1 MVAHVDHFVEC
12 KQNVN
17 HLIDYANP
25 ANLAPLILIVT
36 GSKTLRILLIIFSM
50 FCSFAH
56 SQQTAQNLF
65 EQHRTALYQIKII
78 ELESG
83 KKSSIGSGFQIDKV
97 GNVVTNYHVISEYV
111 YNPNKYRIEYLA
123 HDGSQGQLQLVDVDV
138 VNDLALVRKV
148 ILSEQESAFPIA
160 QSLPLQGSDIYSLG
174 NPHDLGMI
182 VVPGTFNG
190 LKKSSF
196 YQRIHFTGSIN
207 PGMSGGPVV
216 NKLGEVMG
224 VNVATAGNQIGF
236 LIPLGKIQALLKSQE
251 AQVLKS
257 EQFKPRI
264 QTQLLANQN
273 KLFSLLNNQT
283 WETSKLGDAMI
294 PSKISDFISCW
305 GGSNTSDKEALYLSV
320 ENRCQLDEQIYLHH
334 GLRTG
339 GLEVEFE
346 WLDGKSLGEHRFY
359 NFYSQSI
366 TGASAG
372 NNATKTDVTNF
383 RCQQDKITN
392 INGVTNKTILCLR
405 AYKEFDQLYD
415 VLFVAATLDHSQQGL
430 ISHYTMGGV
439 TKESALV
446 FTQKF
451 MDTVSWQ

>member
-1 MVAHVDHFVEC
+1 MLSIYC
-12 KQNVN
+12 S
-17 HLIDYANP
+17 LAN
-25 ANLAPLILIVT
+25 
-36 GSKTLRILLIIFSM
+36 
-50 FCSFAH
+50 

-65 EQHRTALYQIKII
+65 GQYRTALYQIKII

-83 KKSSIGSGFQIDKV
+83 NKSSIGSGFQIDTS
-97 GNVVTNYHVISEYV
+97 GNVVTNYHVVSQYV
-111 YNPNKYRIEYLA
+111 YNPDKFRIEYLA
-123 HDGSQGQLQLVDVDV
+123 HDGSEGQLQLVDVDV

-148 ILSEQESAFPIA
+148 TLSEQESAFPIA
-160 QSLPLQGSDIYSLG
+160 QSLPVQGSAIYSLG

-236 LIPLGKIQALLKSQE
+236 LIPLEKIQGLLKSQDSP
-251 AQVLKS
+251 VLNS
-257 EQFKPRI
+257 EQLKPRI
-264 QTQLLANQN
+264 QEQLLANQDR
-273 KLFSLLNNQT
+273 LFSLLNNQP
-283 WETSKLGDAMI
+283 WETSELGDAMI
-294 PSKISDFISCW
+294 PSKITDFISCW

-320 ENRCQLDEQIYLHH
+320 ENRCQLDEQIYLHS

-339 GLEVEFE
+339 GLEIEFE

-359 NFYSQSI
+359 NFYSKSI
-366 TGASAG
+366 TGAGAG
-372 NNATKTDVTNF
+372 NNASKTDVTNY
-383 RCQQDKITN
+383 RCQQDKVSN
-392 INGVTNKTILCLR
+392 INGVTNKTVLCLR

-415 VLFVAATLDHSQQGL
+415 VLFVAATLDHNQQGL
-430 ISHYTMGGV
+430 ISHYTLAGV
-439 TKESALV
+439 SKKSALV

-451 MDTVSWQ
+451 MDAIAWQ

>member
-1 MVAHVDHFVEC
+1 M
-12 KQNVN
+12 
-17 HLIDYANP
+17 
-25 ANLAPLILIVT
+25 APLILIIIGT
-36 GSKTLRILLIIFSM
+36 QILRILLFVLSM
-50 FCSFAH
+50 FCALAH

-65 EQHRTALYQIKII
+65 GQYRNALYQIKII

-83 KKSSIGSGFQIDKV
+83 NKSSIGSGFQIDAL
-97 GNVVTNYHVISEYV
+97 GNLVTNYHVVSEYV
-111 YNPNKYRIEYLA
+111 YNPDKYRIEYLA
-123 HDGSQGQLQLVDVDV
+123 HDGSEGQLQLVDVDV
-138 VNDLALVRKV
+138 VNDLALIRKV
-148 ILSEQESAFPIA
+148 ALSEQESAFPIA
-160 QSLPLQGSDIYSLG
+160 LSLPVQGSAIYSLG

-190 LKKSSF
+190 LKKNSF

-216 NKLGEVMG
+216 NELGEVMG

-236 LIPLGKIQALLKSQE
+236 LIPLAKIKGLLSSQN
-251 AQVLKS
+251 AAVLEN
-257 EQFKPRI
+257 EQLKPRI
-264 QTQLLANQN
+264 QEQLLANQN
-273 KLFSLLNNQT
+273 KLFSLLDNHHWQT
-283 WETSKLGDAMI
+283 SELGEAMV
-294 PSKISDFISCW
+294 PSKITDFISCW

-320 ENRCQLDEQIYLHH
+320 ENRCQLDEQIYLHN

-339 GLEVEFE
+339 GLELEFE
-346 WLDGKSLGEHRFY
+346 WLDGKSLSEHRFY

-366 TGASAG
+366 TGAGAG

-383 RCQQDKITN
+383 RCQQDKVTN
-392 INGVTNKTILCLR
+392 INGVTNKTVFCLR

-430 ISHYTMGGV
+430 ISHYTLAGV
-439 TKESALV
+439 SKESALV

-451 MDTVSWQ
+451 MDAIAWQ

>member
-1 MVAHVDHFVEC
+1 M
-12 KQNVN
+12 
-17 HLIDYANP
+17 Y
-25 ANLAPLILIVT
+25 
-36 GSKTLRILLIIFSM
+36 
-50 FCSFAH
+50 CSLAH

-83 KKSSIGSGFQIDKV
+83 NKSSIGSGFQIDSS
-97 GNVVTNYHVISEYV
+97 GNVVTNYHVVSQYV
-111 YNPNKYRIEYLA
+111 YNPDKFRIEYLA
-123 HDGSQGQLQLVDVDV
+123 HDGSEGQLQLVDIDV

-148 ILSEQESAFPIA
+148 ALSKQENAFPIA
-160 QSLPLQGSDIYSLG
+160 QSLPIQGSIIYSLG

-196 YQRIHFTGSIN
+196 YQRIHFTGSVN

-216 NKLGEVMG
+216 NARGEVMG

-236 LIPLGKIQALLKSQE
+236 LIPLAKIQALLKSQD
-251 AQVLKS
+251 AAVLNNN
-257 EQFKPRI
+257 QLKPRI
-264 QTQLLANQN
+264 QQQLLANQ
-273 KLFSLLNNQT
+273 KRLFSLLNNQL
-283 WETSKLGDAMI
+283 WETSELGEAII
-294 PSKISDFISCW
+294 PSKITDFISCW

-320 ENRCQLDEQIYLHH
+320 ENRCQLDEQIYLHN

-339 GLEVEFE
+339 GLEIEFE

-366 TGASAG
+366 TGAGAG
-372 NNATKTDVTNF
+372 NKASKTDVTNY
-383 RCQQDKITN
+383 RCQQDKVTN
-392 INGVTNKTILCLR
+392 NNGVTNKTVFCLR
-405 AYKEFDQLYD
+405 AYKEFEQLYD

-430 ISHYTMGGV
+430 ISHYTLAGV
-439 TKESALV
+439 SKKSALV

-451 MDTVSWQ
+451 MDAIAWQ

>member
-1 MVAHVDHFVEC
+1 M
-12 KQNVN
+12 
-17 HLIDYANP
+17 L
-25 ANLAPLILIVT
+25 
-36 GSKTLRILLIIFSM
+36 SLLSLP
-50 FCSFAH
+50 AH

-65 EQHRTALYQIKII
+65 GQYRNALYQIKII

-83 KKSSIGSGFQIDKV
+83 NKSSIGSGFQIDNS
-97 GNVVTNYHVISEYV
+97 GNIVTNYHVVSEYV
-111 YNPNKYRIEYLA
+111 YNPDKFRIEYLA
-123 HDGSQGQLQLVDVDV
+123 HDGSQGHLQLVDVDV
-138 VNDLALVRKV
+138 VNDLALIRKV
-148 ILSEQESAFPIA
+148 ALTEQENAFPIA
-160 QSLPLQGSDIYSLG
+160 QSLPEQGSAIYSLG

-190 LKKSSF
+190 LKKNSF

-216 NKLGEVMG
+216 NELGEVMG

-236 LIPLGKIQALLKSQE
+236 LIPLAKIQELLKSQH
-251 AQVLKS
+251 AQVLKNA
-257 EQFKPRI
+257 QLKPRI
-264 QTQLLANQN
+264 QAQLLANQN
-273 KLFSLLNNQT
+273 RLFSLIDNHP
-283 WETSKLGDAMI
+283 WETSELGEAMV
-294 PSKISDFISCW
+294 PSKITDFISCW

-339 GLEVEFE
+339 GLELEFE

-366 TGASAG
+366 TGAGAG
-372 NNATKTDVTNF
+372 NNATKTDVTNY
-383 RCQQDKITN
+383 RCQQDKVTN
-392 INGVTNKTILCLR
+392 INGVTNKTVFCLR
-405 AYKEFDQLYD
+405 AYKEFEQLYD

-430 ISHYTMGGV
+430 ISHYTLAGV
-439 TKESALV
+439 SKESALV

-451 MDTVSWQ
+451 MDAIAWQ

>member
-1 MVAHVDHFVEC
+1 MLC
-12 KQNVN
+12 
-17 HLIDYANP
+17 
-25 ANLAPLILIVT
+25 
-36 GSKTLRILLIIFSM
+36 TL
-50 FCSFAH
+50 AH

-65 EQHRTALYQIKII
+65 GQYRTALYQIKII
-78 ELESG
+78 ELKSG
-83 KKSSIGSGFQIDKV
+83 NKSSIGSGFQIDSS
-97 GNVVTNYHVISEYV
+97 GNVVTNYHVVSEYV
-111 YNPNKYRIEYLA
+111 YNPDKFRIEYLA
-123 HDGSQGQLQLVDVDV
+123 HDGSEGQLQLVDVDV

-148 ILSEQESAFPIA
+148 TLSKQESAFPIA
-160 QSLPLQGSDIYSLG
+160 HSLPAQGSAIYSLG

-236 LIPLGKIQALLKSQE
+236 LIPLVKIQELLKSQDSPVLE
-251 AQVLKS
+251 NAQL
-257 EQFKPRI
+257 KPRI
-264 QTQLLANQN
+264 QQQLLANQ
-273 KLFSLLNNQT
+273 KTLFSLLNNQP
-283 WETSKLGDAMI
+283 WQTSELGEALI
-294 PSKISDFISCW
+294 PSKITDFIACW

-334 GLRTG
+334 ELRTG
-339 GLEVEFE
+339 GVEVEFE

-366 TGASAG
+366 TGAGAG

-383 RCQQDKITN
+383 ICEQDKVTN
-392 INGVTNKTILCLR
+392 INVVTNKTVMCLR
-405 AYKEFDQLYD
+405 AYKDFEKLYD

-430 ISHYTMGGV
+430 ISHFTLAGV
-439 TKESALV
+439 SKESALV

-451 MDTVSWQ
+451 MDAIAWQ

>member
-1 MVAHVDHFVEC
+1 M
-12 KQNVN
+12 
-17 HLIDYANP
+17 
-25 ANLAPLILIVT
+25 
-36 GSKTLRILLIIFSM
+36 RILLIMLSLL
-50 FCSFAH
+50 SLPAH

-65 EQHRTALYQIKII
+65 GQYRNALYQIKII

-83 KKSSIGSGFQIDKV
+83 NKSSIGSGFQIDNS
-97 GNVVTNYHVISEYV
+97 GNIVTNYHVVSEYV
-111 YNPNKYRIEYLA
+111 YNPDKFRIEYLA
-123 HDGSQGQLQLVDVDV
+123 HDGSQGHLQLVDVDV
-138 VNDLALVRKV
+138 VNDLALIRKV
-148 ILSEQESAFPIA
+148 ALTEQENAFPIA
-160 QSLPLQGSDIYSLG
+160 QSLPEQGSAIYSLG

-190 LKKSSF
+190 LKKNSF

-216 NKLGEVMG
+216 NELGEVMG

-236 LIPLGKIQALLKSQE
+236 LIPLAKIQELLKSQH
-251 AQVLKS
+251 AQVLKNA
-257 EQFKPRI
+257 QLKPRI
-264 QTQLLANQN
+264 QAQLLANQN
-273 KLFSLLNNQT
+273 RLFSLIDNHP
-283 WETSKLGDAMI
+283 WETSELGEAMV
-294 PSKISDFISCW
+294 PSKITDFISCW

-339 GLEVEFE
+339 GLELEFE

-366 TGASAG
+366 TGAGAG
-372 NNATKTDVTNF
+372 NNATKTDVTNY
-383 RCQQDKITN
+383 RCQQDKVTN
-392 INGVTNKTILCLR
+392 INGVTNKTVFCLR
-405 AYKEFDQLYD
+405 AYKEFEQLYD

-430 ISHYTMGGV
+430 ISHYTLAGV
-439 TKESALV
+439 SKESALV

-451 MDTVSWQ
+451 MDAIAWQ

>member
-1 MVAHVDHFVEC
+1 M
-12 KQNVN
+12 
-17 HLIDYANP
+17 
-25 ANLAPLILIVT
+25 LIVT
-36 GSKTLRILLIIFSM
+36 GTRNLRILLLVLSI
-50 FCSFAH
+50 FCSIAH

-65 EQHRTALYQIKII
+65 GQYRTALYQIKII

-83 KKSSIGSGFQIDKV
+83 NKSSIGSGFQIDTS
-97 GNVVTNYHVISEYV
+97 GNVVTNYHVVSEYV
-111 YNPNKYRIEYLA
+111 YNPDKFRIEYLA
-123 HDGSQGQLQLVDVDV
+123 HDGSEGQLQLVDVDV

-148 ILSEQESAFPIA
+148 KLSEQESAFPIA
-160 QSLPLQGSDIYSLG
+160 QSLPLQGSAIYSLG

-236 LIPLGKIQALLKSQE
+236 LIPLAKIQQLLKSQNLPILNND
-251 AQVLKS
+251 QL
-257 EQFKPRI
+257 KPRI
-264 QTQLLANQN
+264 QEQLLANQD
-273 KLFSLLNNQT
+273 KLFSMLNKQP
-283 WETSKLGDAMI
+283 WEISELGEAII
-294 PSKISDFISCW
+294 PSKITDFISCW

-320 ENRCQLDEQIYLHH
+320 ENRCQLDEQIYLHK

-346 WLDGKSLGEHRFY
+346 WLDGESLGEHRFY

-366 TGASAG
+366 TGAGAG
-372 NNATKTDVTNF
+372 NIASKTDVTNF
-383 RCQQDKITN
+383 RCQQDKVTN
-392 INGVTNKTILCLR
+392 IHGVTNKTLLCLR

-415 VLFVAATLDHSQQGL
+415 VLFVAATLDHAHQGL
-430 ISHYTMGGV
+430 ISHYTLSGV
-439 TKESALV
+439 SKESTLV
-446 FTQKF
+446 FTHKF
-451 MDTVSWQ
+451 MDSIEWQ

>member
-1 MVAHVDHFVEC
+1 M
-12 KQNVN
+12 
-17 HLIDYANP
+17 Y
-25 ANLAPLILIVT
+25 
-36 GSKTLRILLIIFSM
+36 
-50 FCSFAH
+50 CSLAH

-83 KKSSIGSGFQIDKV
+83 NKSSIGSGFQIDSS
-97 GNVVTNYHVISEYV
+97 GNVVTNYHVVSQYV
-111 YNPNKYRIEYLA
+111 YNPDKFRIEYLA
-123 HDGSQGQLQLVDVDV
+123 HDGSEGQLQLVDIDV

-148 ILSEQESAFPIA
+148 ALSKQENAFPIA
-160 QSLPLQGSDIYSLG
+160 QSLPIQGSIIYSLG

-196 YQRIHFTGSIN
+196 YQRIHFTGSVN

-216 NKLGEVMG
+216 NARGEVMG

-236 LIPLGKIQALLKSQE
+236 LIPLAKIQALLKSQD
-251 AQVLKS
+251 AAVLNNN
-257 EQFKPRI
+257 QLKPRI
-264 QTQLLANQN
+264 QQQLLANQ
-273 KLFSLLNNQT
+273 KRLFSLLNNQL
-283 WETSKLGDAMI
+283 WETSELGEAII
-294 PSKISDFISCW
+294 PSKITDFISCW

-320 ENRCQLDEQIYLHH
+320 ENRCQLDEQIYLHN

-339 GLEVEFE
+339 GLEIEFE
-346 WLDGKSLGEHRFY
+346 WLEGKSLGEHRFY

-366 TGASAG
+366 TGAGAG
-372 NNATKTDVTNF
+372 NKASKTDVTNY
-383 RCQQDKITN
+383 RCQQDKVTN
-392 INGVTNKTILCLR
+392 NNGVTNKTVFCLR
-405 AYKEFDQLYD
+405 AYKEFEQLYD

-430 ISHYTMGGV
+430 ISHYTLAGV
-439 TKESALV
+439 SKKSALV

-451 MDTVSWQ
+451 MDAIAWQ

>member
-1 MVAHVDHFVEC
+1 M
-12 KQNVN
+12 
-17 HLIDYANP
+17 
-25 ANLAPLILIVT
+25 LIVT
-36 GSKTLRILLIIFSM
+36 GTRNLRILLLVLSI
-50 FCSFAH
+50 FCSIAH

-65 EQHRTALYQIKII
+65 GQYRTALYQIKII

-83 KKSSIGSGFQIDKV
+83 NKSSIGSGFQIDTS
-97 GNVVTNYHVISEYV
+97 GNVVTNYHVVSEYV
-111 YNPNKYRIEYLA
+111 YNPDKFRIEYLA
-123 HDGSQGQLQLVDVDV
+123 HDGSEGQLQLVDVDV

-148 ILSEQESAFPIA
+148 KLSEQESAFPIA
-160 QSLPLQGSDIYSLG
+160 QSLPLQGSAIYSLG

-236 LIPLGKIQALLKSQE
+236 LIPLAKIQQLLKNQSSPILNNDQ
-251 AQVLKS
+251 L
-257 EQFKPRI
+257 KPRI
-264 QTQLLANQN
+264 QEQLLANQN
-273 KLFSLLNNQT
+273 KLFSLLNNQP
-283 WETSKLGDAMI
+283 WETSELGEAII
-294 PSKISDFISCW
+294 PSKITDLISCW

-320 ENRCQLDEQIYLHH
+320 ENRCQLDEQIYLHN

-366 TGASAG
+366 TGAGPG
-372 NNATKTDVTNF
+372 NIASKTDVTNF
-383 RCQQDKITN
+383 ICQQDKVTN
-392 INGVTNKTILCLR
+392 INGVTNKTLLCLR

-415 VLFVAATLDHSQQGL
+415 VLFVAATLDHAHQGL
-430 ISHYTMGGV
+430 ISHYTLSGV
-439 TKESALV
+439 SEESALV
-446 FTQKF
+446 FTHKF
-451 MDTVSWQ
+451 MDSIEWQ

>member
-1 MVAHVDHFVEC
+1 MLTDW
-12 KQNVN
+12 
-17 HLIDYANP
+17 LILITP
-25 ANLAPLILIVT
+25 PRWPRQVGPLILIVIGT
-36 GSKTLRILLIIFSM
+36 QILRILLFVLSM
-50 FCSFAH
+50 FCALAH

-65 EQHRTALYQIKII
+65 GQYRTALYQIKII

-83 KKSSIGSGFQIDKV
+83 NKSSIGSGFQIDIS

-111 YNPNKYRIEYLA
+111 YNPDKFRIEYLA
-123 HDGSQGQLQLVDVDV
+123 HDGSQGQLQLVDLDV

-148 ILSEQESAFPIA
+148 DLSEQENAFPIA
-160 QSLPLQGSDIYSLG
+160 KALPLQGSNIYSLG

-236 LIPLGKIQALLKSQE
+236 LIPLGKIQALLKSQD
-251 AQVLKS
+251 AQMLKS

-264 QTQLLANQN
+264 QKQLLANQN
-273 KLFSLLNNQT
+273 KLFSLVNNQT
-283 WETSKLGDAMI
+283 WETTKLGDATI
-294 PSKISDFISCW
+294 PSKITDFISCW

-334 GLRTG
+334 ELRTG
-339 GLEVEFE
+339 GVEVEFE

-366 TGASAG
+366 TGAGAG

-383 RCQQDKITN
+383 ICEQDKVTN
-392 INGVTNKTILCLR
+392 INVVTNKTVMCLR
-405 AYKEFDQLYD
+405 AYKDFEKLYD

-430 ISHYTMGGV
+430 ISHFTLAGV
-439 TKESALV
+439 SKESALV

-451 MDTVSWQ
+451 MDSIAWQ